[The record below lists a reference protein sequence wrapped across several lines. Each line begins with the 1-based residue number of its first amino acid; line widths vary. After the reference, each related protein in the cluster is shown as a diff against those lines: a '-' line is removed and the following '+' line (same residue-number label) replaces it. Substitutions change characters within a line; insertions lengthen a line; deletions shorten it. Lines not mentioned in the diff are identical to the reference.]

1 MRIYLVYFLVVV
13 GLIAASGA
21 RAGQT
26 CYEEPDAHGAR
37 SELMSTA
44 LR

>member
-26 CYEEPDAHGAR
+26 CSGEPDAHGAR
-37 SELMSTA
+37 CELMSTA

>member
-26 CYEEPDAHGAR
+26 CYETPDEHGAR
-37 SELMSTA
+37 CELMSTS